1 MPSRRSWQHPY
12 RYVYPLSSGRIHVP
26 REFGP
31 RSDAQLA
38 VDTRKGGLNGV
49 EADEQLGRHIAV
61 RHPRRREFG
70 HSLLGGREPAPCPC
84 PWPGIGAGQFGAGAV
99 GPQRGPCSSK
109 TWRASRRTAVA
120 SDRCRGEREVPG
132 SKFQLAD
139 DAGEAT
145 VHQPSLVPDD
155 PAHPSQRCAAH
166 EKTTDAPQFGDG
178 VRPG

>member
-70 HSLLGGREPAPCPC
+70 
-84 PWPGIGAGQFGAGAV
+84 QFGAGAV
-99 GPQRGPCSSK
+99 GPQRGTK
-109 TWRASRRTAVA
+109 LLEDVEGVT
-120 SDRCRGEREVPG
+120 
-132 SKFQLAD
+132 Q
-139 DAGEAT
+139 
-145 VHQPSLVPDD
+145 
-155 PAHPSQRCAAH
+155 
-166 EKTTDAPQFGDG
+166 DG
-178 VRPG
+178 GCV